1 MPVMLLV
8 LMPVLILGA
17 PTVTPRQKTL
27 PGVANAVQKTAP
39 NLFQLRDH
47 VATWYCQRVRVSEAP
62 CVVHETLARLR
73 STSGKSQSEKDEI
86 FMGVLDN
93 PVQIDKRLAKAQYQ
107 KMFVTFCTEAT
118 NDPMLS
124 QTCDDP
130 ELRKTYQL
138 AM

>member
-47 VATWYCQRVRVSEAP
+47 VATWYCQRVRVSRERRDF
-62 CVVHETLARLR
+62 HGSARQPRANRQATCQGTVPEDVRHLLHR
-73 STSGKSQSEKDEI
+73 GH
-86 FMGVLDN
+86 
-93 PVQIDKRLAKAQYQ
+93 KRPHAVAN
-107 KMFVTFCTEAT
+107 V
-118 NDPMLS
+118 
-124 QTCDDP
+124 
-130 ELRKTYQL
+130 
-138 AM
+138 